1 MELSTWVRYALPTD
15 GVNPP
20 TLPRRIC
27 IAGAQG
33 FSLAASAPEG
43 LATSLSCDFNMYHSY
58 AHDFL
63 LSVRSLPMR
72 LLPLLLYLQLSLGCN
87 LLESQLRCPCGRRE
101 ARLRRSR

>member
-1 MELSTWVRYALPTD
+1 VELSTWVRYALPTD

-43 LATSLSCDFNMYHSY
+43 LATSLSCDFNMYSTCFNMY
-58 AHDFL
+58 MTCACTCTTVTRTTLF
-63 LSVRSLPMR
+63 SPFVRSLCASSR
-72 LLPLLLYLQLSLGCN
+72 H
-87 LLESQLRCPCGRRE
+87 
-101 ARLRRSR
+101 RSV

>member
-1 MELSTWVRYALPTD
+1 VELSTWVRYALPTD

-43 LATSLSCDFNMYHSY
+43 LATSLSCDFNMYNMFQHVHDMCMYMYHSY
-58 AHDFL
+58 AHDSL

-72 LLPLLLYLQLSLGCN
+72 LF
-87 LLESQLRCPCGRRE
+87 
-101 ARLRRSR
+101 ATHRSV